1 MADKKVELDLTSEEG
16 DYSKFEIVDVE
27 TTNSTR
33 MLTLLDCDE
42 KNKQMQKAR

>member
-1 MADKKVELDLTSEEG
+1 MADDKVELDLESETG
-16 DYSKFEIVDVE
+16 DYFQFEIVDVE

-42 KNKQMQKAR
+42 KNKQM

>member
-1 MADKKVELDLTSEEG
+1 M
-16 DYSKFEIVDVE
+16 DVE

-42 KNKQMQKAR
+42 KNKQMQKAMNAFRKEAPTAIRIKTSTINASV